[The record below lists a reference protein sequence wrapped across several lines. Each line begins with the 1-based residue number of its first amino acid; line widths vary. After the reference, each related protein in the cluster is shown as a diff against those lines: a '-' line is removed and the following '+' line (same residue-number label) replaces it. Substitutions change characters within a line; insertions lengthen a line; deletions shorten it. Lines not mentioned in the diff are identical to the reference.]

1 MFNVSIKELPQ
12 KNPTFVRRL
21 FRDVLKNVK
30 QQMEVSPNDYLRV
43 NIEHPSLDSH
53 EEIKKKVSL
62 TVYTHIKQFYFS
74 QDDAHTHII
83 VPAIE

>member
-62 TVYTHIKQFYFS
+62 TVYTHIKQFIFTRRR
-74 QDDAHTHII
+74 THIL
-83 VPAIE
+83 